1 MMRAFI
7 VPILFIAFI
16 IWILYRA
23 IIKKDLK
30 KHLNDLYLGIF
41 FFSIWAVIVY
51 FLYN

>member
-1 MMRAFI
+1 MRAFAI
-7 VPILFIAFI
+7 PILFVAFV

-41 FFSIWAVIVY
+41 FFSVWAVIGY